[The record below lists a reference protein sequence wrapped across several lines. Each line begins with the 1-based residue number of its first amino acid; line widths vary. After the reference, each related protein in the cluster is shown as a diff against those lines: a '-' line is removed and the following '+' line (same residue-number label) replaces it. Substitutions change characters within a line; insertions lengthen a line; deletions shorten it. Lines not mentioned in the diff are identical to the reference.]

1 MYEIILGLHIEVLLG
16 LLINILEV
24 DQVLFTLQLA
34 MTIKFS
40 LLK

>member
-16 LLINILEV
+16 LLILEV